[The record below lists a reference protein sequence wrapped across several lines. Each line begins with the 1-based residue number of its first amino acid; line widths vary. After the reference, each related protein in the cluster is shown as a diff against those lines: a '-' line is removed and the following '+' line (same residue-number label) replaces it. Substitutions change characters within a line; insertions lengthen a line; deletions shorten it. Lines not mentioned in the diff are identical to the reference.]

1 MNTQLI
7 KESILYRWKT
17 SDKLSKLINI
27 FNNRVEIRFVGGC
40 VRDIFLGF
48 PLKEIDF
55 AINCKPKETIM
66 ILEESNIDYLDT
78 GLSHG
83 TVTALID
90 KKKYEITSLRKDI
103 KTYGR
108 FAEVEYTK
116 DWEQDALRRDFCMNA
131 IYLSMNGDLYD
142 KFNGISDIENQKISF
157 IGNTLKRIQEDFL
170 RILRFYRFL
179 GLFKSPKYNQED
191 LDIVN
196 SNFDKIRKFVSNEKI
211 KKEILKMLL
220 MPFSKNSFILIG
232 DNNIREKN
240 ILISNLE
247 KWWSAEKY
255 IQGVDIL
262 ERCKKKFN
270 VEKY

>member
-17 SDKLSKLINI
+17 SNKLSKLINI
-27 FNNRVEIRFVGGC
+27 FNNRVDIRFVGGC
-40 VRDIFLGF
+40 VRDVFIGL
-48 PLKEIDF
+48 PVKEIDF

-66 ILEESNIDYLDT
+66 ILEENSIDYLDT

-83 TVTALID
+83 TVTAVID
-90 KKKYEITSLRKDI
+90 KKKYEITSLRKDV

-108 FAEVEYTK
+108 FAKVEYTN

-157 IGNTLKRIQEDFL
+157 IGNTLKRVQEDFL

-179 GLFKSPKYNQED
+179 GLFNNPKFNKED
-191 LDIVN
+191 LQIVN
-196 SNFDKIRKFVSNEKI
+196 SNLDEIRKYISNEKI
-211 KKEILKMLL
+211 KQEVLKMLL
-220 MPFSKNSFILIG
+220 MPFSKNSFTLLQ
-232 DNNIREKN
+232 DNSIKEKN
-240 ILISNLE
+240 LLISNLE
-247 KWWSAEKY
+247 KCWSIEKY
-255 IQGVDIL
+255 TQGLDLL
-262 ERCKKKFN
+262 EKCKKN
-270 VEKY
+270 ILD